1 LTLGGLDP
9 DHYKC
14 DITYVPVSKKGYWQ
28 FDMAG
33 ITVGDG
39 KATGCDGGCPAIA
52 DSGTSL
58 IAGPK
63 DQVEKIN
70 TAIGATPLFNGE
82 YLIDCGKIES
92 LPQITFTIAGKTY
105 ALEGKDYV
113 LKVSALGQTQCISG
127 FMGIDLPP
135 KLGKLWILGDVFM
148 GKFYTV
154 FDFGKD
160 QVGFAQ
166 AA

>member
-1 LTLGGLDP
+1 M
-9 DHYKC
+9 H
-14 DITYVPVSKKGYWQ
+14 
-28 FDMAG
+28 FR
-33 ITVGDG
+33 
-39 KATGCDGGCPAIA
+39 
-52 DSGTSL
+52 
-58 IAGPK
+58 
-63 DQVEKIN
+63 
-70 TAIGATPLFNGE
+70 
-82 YLIDCGKIES
+82 
-92 LPQITFTIAGKTY
+92 
-105 ALEGKDYV
+105 
-113 LKVSALGQTQCISG
+113 